1 MRRGPHKDPVTPAV
15 RYEVFARDGWRCIA
29 PRIDR
34 NKLNPCGGE
43 LTLDHV
49 KTTLRF
55 GRRAESDPR
64 HLVTVC
70 DNHSERGARAG
81 FQWNTANRDLE
92 RAWLA
97 QFYPEDANG

>member
-1 MRRGPHKDPVTPAV
+1 MTRAV
-15 RYEVFARDGWRCIA
+15 HIEVLNRDSWACIA

-34 NKLNPCGGE
+34 NRIPPCSGE

-49 KTTLRF
+49 KAKPRF
-55 GRRAESDPR
+55 GVRAESDPQ

-70 DNHSERGARAG
+70 DGHSERGARG
-81 FQWNTANRDLE
+81 GHQWNTGNRDLE

-97 QFYPEDANG
+97 RFYPPEPVDG